1 LPIVDEIRAVSE
13 EGTASLSVSNVNFL
27 LQSGAIREESSMT
40 MQRKSACVLITGAST
55 GIGAACAV
63 GCAERGMTVFAG
75 MRNLEAARGL
85 QALTDKP
92 IIPLQLDVTD
102 EKSIKQAAGIIEHEV
117 GAAGLSGLVNNAGIA
132 IGSPLELVSLVQLRR
147 QLEVNVVGQIAV
159 TQAVLPLLRRCRG
172 RIVNM
177 GSIAGRGTIP
187 MMGPYSASKHA
198 LEALTDALR
207 LELYPWGIEV
217 LIIEPGAIAT
227 PIWHKSLKISVDAE
241 ADMTPEGKQLYGA
254 AAERIREA
262 VGRAA
267 DRAIPT
273 DAVVQAVLHA
283 LTASRPKTRYLV
295 GRDAKLR
302 ALMQRWLPDRVQDWL
317 LKKVLHLP

>member
-1 LPIVDEIRAVSE
+1 MKSRGLVKNVSWV
-13 EGTASLSVSNVNFL
+13 ANVNFL
-27 LQSGAIREESSMT
+27 LQSAPVWRERSVVTS
-40 MQRKSACVLITGAST
+40 RFVLITGAST
-55 GIGAACAV
+55 GIGAACAI

-75 MRNLEAARGL
+75 VRNLASCDAL
-85 QALTDKP
+85 QAKAGKA
-92 IIPLQLDVTD
+92 IIPVQLDVTD
-102 EKSIKQAAGIIEHEV
+102 GESITKAADLVARHV
-117 GAAGLSGLVNNAGIA
+117 GEAGLSGLVNNAGIA
-132 IGSPLELVSLVQLRR
+132 IGSPLELIPLQQLRR
-147 QLEVNVVGQIAV
+147 QFEVNVVGQIAV
-159 TQAVLPLLRRCRG
+159 TQAVLPLLRRSHG

-217 LIIEPGAIAT
+217 SIIEPGAVAT
-227 PIWHKSLKISVDAE
+227 PIWDKSMQISLDVE
-241 ADMTPEGKQLYGA
+241 SEMPADGRHLYKL

-262 VGRAA
+262 VGLSAR
-267 DRAIPT
+267 RAIPT

-283 LTASRPKTRYLV
+283 LTARRPKTRYLV

-302 ALMQRWLPDRVQDWL
+302 AVMVRWLPDRMQDWI
-317 LKKVLHLP
+317 LKKVLNLP